1 MDMLSEFSAAKDQS
15 RLSLRAF
22 FQLNPKQRE
31 EAKWGLIFLSPWLIG
46 FSLFYFIPMIVSF
59 GFSLYDFTLSAP
71 EEAVFV
77 GLDNWIRM
85 LARDPNTWE
94 TLFVTFKFALISLPI
109 GMLSA
114 FLLAVLLNSQHLMGK
129 NVLGTLFYAP
139 TMVPLI
145 AAILIWSRV
154 LNPHTGWLNQLI
166 ELTGVSAVGI
176 NGLRW
181 LDDPNLIYLAYTFI
195 GLWGIGNAIL
205 INLASLQGVPTEL
218 YESAS
223 IDGAGF
229 LRQLWSIT
237 IPMVTPVIF
246 YNLVL
251 SVVGLLQFF
260 IVPWVLNLGSG
271 YPERTTNFYMVYF
284 YKQAFTFQN
293 MGYGATL
300 A

>member
-271 YPERTTNFYMVYF
+271 YPEGTTNFYMVYF